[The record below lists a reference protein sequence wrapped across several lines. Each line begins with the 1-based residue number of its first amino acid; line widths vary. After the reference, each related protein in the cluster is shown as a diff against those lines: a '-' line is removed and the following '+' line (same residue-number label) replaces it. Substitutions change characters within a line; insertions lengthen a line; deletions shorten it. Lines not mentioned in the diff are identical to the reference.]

1 MKMGNVVSIGILLCS
16 VGSINSNVDKARKK
30 KRRPRFRSLA
40 LLFYSIFHG
49 KIFLR
54 TPQMW
59 ISSLTRPSP
68 PKALVLLQF
77 LPRSILSRVW
87 WRRCISQHRVRDW
100 LEGYL
105 GSAWHLLR
113 KECRRM
119 TSASR
124 RERTHGYWRSYRQGL
139 GSMIVGLI
147 PKRRDICSLNR
158 CVAPGNIS
166 RA

>member
-1 MKMGNVVSIGILLCS
+1 MEMGNVVSRDILLCS
-16 VGSINSNVDKARKK
+16 VGSISSNVDEDRKK
-30 KRRPRFRSLA
+30 KRRPRLRSLA
-40 LLFYSIFHG
+40 LLFHGIFHG

-59 ISSLTRPSP
+59 ISSLAHPSP
-68 PKALVLLQF
+68 PKALMLLQF
-77 LPRSILSRVW
+77 LLRSILSQVW
-87 WRRCISQHRVRDW
+87 WRRCISQHRVCDW

-119 TSASR
+119 TSISWCEHAHR
-124 RERTHGYWRSYRQGL
+124 YWRSCRQGL

-147 PKRRDICSLNR
+147 PKRRDTCSLNR
-158 CVAPGNIS
+158 HVTPGNIS